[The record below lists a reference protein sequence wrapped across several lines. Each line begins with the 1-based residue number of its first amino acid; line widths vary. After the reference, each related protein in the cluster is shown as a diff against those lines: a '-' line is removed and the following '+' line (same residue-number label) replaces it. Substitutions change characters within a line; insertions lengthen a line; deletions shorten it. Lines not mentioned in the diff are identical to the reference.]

1 MVRMMTASEI
11 EDGVY
16 LSDID
21 HAKNDPIHDLY
32 DIVITCCWG
41 EFEEIDNDQVSHQS
55 FDLQDRS
62 VHQQDLFDQAVD
74 ATRKAITVHD
84 DKETLVHCIAGQ
96 SRSPA
101 VLTTAIAARDDQ
113 SFDAVR
119 DDVYEARPQIW
130 IHPELRKHG
139 RRYLGEFT
147 YEEQ

>member
-1 MVRMMTASEI
+1 MTASEI

-21 HAKNDPIHDLY
+21 HVKNDPIHELY

-41 EFEEIDNDQVSHQS
+41 EFDAIDPDQVSHQS
-55 FDLQDRS
+55 FGLQDRS
-62 VHQQDLFDQAVD
+62 VQQQDLFDQAVG

-101 VLTTAIAARDDQ
+101 VLTTAIAARDDRP
-113 SFDAVR
+113 FEDVR
-119 DDVYEARPQIW
+119 QDVYGSRPQIG

-139 RRYLGEFT
+139 RRYLGEIM
-147 YEEQ
+147 YEDRD